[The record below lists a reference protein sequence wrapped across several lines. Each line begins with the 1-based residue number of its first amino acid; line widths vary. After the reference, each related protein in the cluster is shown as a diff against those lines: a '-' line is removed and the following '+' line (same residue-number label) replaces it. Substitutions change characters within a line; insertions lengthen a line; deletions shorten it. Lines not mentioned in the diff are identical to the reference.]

1 MPNRT
6 NRQCRQCASDFVA
19 LSPRARYC
27 SDACRSRARY
37 QRVKRAPTADLYGLP
52 IPAESNDLAGAVAT
66 ELQAA
71 GRAHT
76 VAGVAALTIA
86 RRIDACPE
94 SSAGLATLTREL
106 RACMAEALA
115 DAFIGSSLLD
125 DLAEQRRQRQ
135 AQVAASNH

>member
-1 MPNRT
+1 MTSTTPRRRT
-6 NRQCRQCASDFVA
+6 CANCGADFA
-19 LSPRARYC
+19 ARSTRARYC
-27 SDACRSRARY
+27 GDRCRSKARY
-37 QRVKRAPTADLYGLP
+37 RRISGAPVADLYGLP
-52 IPAESNDLAGAVAT
+52 IPSESSDLADAVAT

-125 DLAEQRRQRQ
+125 DLAEQRRQRRE
-135 AQVAASNH
+135 SLTR

>member
-1 MPNRT
+1 M
-6 NRQCRQCASDFVA
+6 
-19 LSPRARYC
+19 
-27 SDACRSRARY
+27 
-37 QRVKRAPTADLYGLP
+37 KGAPTADLYGLP
-52 IPAESNDLAGAVAT
+52 IPSEFSDLADAVAT

-106 RACMAEALA
+106 RACMAEATGAANTNGPDVVDILRA
-115 DAFIGSSLLD
+115 RREDRRGAVGSRHQMDGIG
-125 DLAEQRRQRQ
+125 
-135 AQVAASNH
+135 N